1 MEINSPNYSCPVIA
15 EFKSSVGTALTLLS
29 FLQTFGLHLKMSFLY
44 SQLKET
50 KKEKKKTQVVF
61 FSVLGFITNN
71 FFTGQMPSSCLQ
83 WESGKLG
90 SPVLLLTASAS
101 KIQKLQ

>member
-1 MEINSPNYSCPVIA
+1 MEVNSPNYSCPVIA
-15 EFKSSVGTALTLLS
+15 EFTSSVGTTLRLLS

-50 KKEKKKTQVVF
+50 KKGKRKTSCT

-83 WESGKLG
+83 WESGKLE

-101 KIQKLQ
+101 KIQELQ

>member
-15 EFKSSVGTALTLLS
+15 EFTSSVGTAPHFAAFSINIWTP
-29 FLQTFGLHLKMSFLY
+29 
-44 SQLKET
+44 SQNVVFILPVERN
-50 KKEKKKTQVVF
+50 KKGKKNDPSCSIF

-83 WESGKLG
+83 WESGKL
-90 SPVLLLTASAS
+90 SPV
-101 KIQKLQ
+101 